1 MGNKLLCTWK
11 FIFLKCIYILLLL
24 QKKFNDGNNNCSE
37 IAKVLK
43 EITVFLSASSGAFNG
58 YNLNRLAFIMQNKSQ
73 EPLKGKIG

>member
-1 MGNKLLCTWK
+1 MLNLMME
-11 FIFLKCIYILLLL
+11 IYLFKMYLHSSFVA
-24 QKKFNDGNNNCSE
+24 KKFNYGNNNCSE